1 MRHKYLITIAGD
13 QQELLISEHAEVD
26 RDIFS
31 ALCEEKFSL
40 EDLRAAV
47 ADGEAALVAAL
58 RSVNFYPPLEN
69 ATQIAVAVKEMLAT
83 EETDRR
89 ELLID
94 DRQVMADAEAEAAE
108 AAAAAAEEAALPP
121 DDEDL
126 DDLLED
132 DTTPAIP
139 VKSNESSGEK
149 EDN

>member
-13 QQELLISEHAEVD
+13 PQELLISEQAEVD

-31 ALCEEKFSL
+31 SLCEEKFSL

-69 ATQIAVAVKEMLAT
+69 ATQIAVAVTEMPT
-83 EETDRR
+83 S
-89 ELLID
+89 
-94 DRQVMADAEAEAAE
+94 DAEAEAAE
-108 AAAAAAEEAALPP
+108 AALAAAEEETLPP
-121 DDEDL
+121 DDEDI
-126 DDLLED
+126 DDLLEE
-132 DTTPAIP
+132 DTAPAIP